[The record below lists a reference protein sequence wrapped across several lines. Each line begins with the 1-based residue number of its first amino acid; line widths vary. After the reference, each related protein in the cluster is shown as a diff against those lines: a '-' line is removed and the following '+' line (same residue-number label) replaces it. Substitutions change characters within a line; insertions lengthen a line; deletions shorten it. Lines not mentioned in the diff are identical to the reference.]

1 MVLIVNH
8 ICPSLYGHRCY
19 STKETILEKFW
30 ESFYSQLLDDMKTH
44 SRSESNVSQYHKYV
58 IDLLN
63 NSKKDKD
70 SFTEED

>member
-1 MVLIVNH
+1 
-8 ICPSLYGHRCY
+8 
-19 STKETILEKFW
+19 
-30 ESFYSQLLDDMKTH
+30 MKTH

-70 SFTEED
+70 SFTEEELISIQTSIEDATFKYDDVKNIYHRNPCYQRISCDYF